1 MLMNTRP
8 EIDLDLDLQLL
19 PAWARE
25 PADVNR
31 FAKYE
36 GAPEEDK
43 RGRRGQMRRGRDF
56 EGGAR
61 QQRRDRPERG
71 GGRTA
76 PAVRGRR
83 SDRRMER
90 GGRPQPQEAPQPEI
104 PLPEIDVEFIPDER
118 GVESLTKQIKLRG
131 RAYPLFEI
139 AKLILKT
146 PDRYQVRFAVRRD
159 KEGKPLQRL
168 VVCSLDESVWLNED
182 EIVDYI
188 MRRHFATFY
197 QTEKVPIDPPKG
209 TYTFVAKCSLSG
221 VILGPPNYH
230 DYQTKLHRL
239 HAERFSHIPFEVYK
253 SKIKIVRDEA
263 AVKQWLEEQSW
274 RVEYTCLNV
283 PEPLRLKTREEVEQ
297 HFRTVHLPNLVREVD
312 EFVLGPGAKRPPM
325 SRALNVLVR
334 HATEDQKRFPLKLA
348 MKLSQQFAA
357 RGLQFFKVNRA
368 VHVSVARPHY
378 LDLQNTVVSD
388 NVRKIIEFI
397 TANPNCTRRRLME
410 ALAPGS
416 ADMQPAPAPAA
427 VSSAP
432 TTAEV
437 SSAPAPAP
445 AAPAEQ
451 PVVQVQGTQSDSG
464 TANAGENQGVQA
476 EPPAPTPEQTAII
489 ADLHWLIH
497 QGHIIEFFDGH
508 IEVAKPPKPKPQP
521 AAATEAKAREQ
532 AGVHGTEQ
540 SGQSSDQGPG
550 PEGQSAKPE
559 QAAQQGNESNPQ
571 EATALEPGNEG
582 SVPGGSDQSPMNAE
596 ESSGTDSELS
606 GPSPSLAET
615 DESSEQSISPDQIG
629 QQARPGEKPGE
640 TSTAV

>member
-1 MLMNTRP
+1 MNTRP
-8 EIDLDLDLQLL
+8 EIDLDLDLQFL

-25 PADVNR
+25 PAGVNR

-36 GAPEEDK
+36 GAPEDDK
-43 RGRRGQMRRGRDF
+43 RGRRGQVRRGRDF

-71 GGRTA
+71 GGQTA
-76 PAVRGRR
+76 RGARERR
-83 SDRRMER
+83 PDRRMER
-90 GGRPQPQEAPQPEI
+90 GRRPQPQEAPQPEI

-348 MKLSQQFAA
+348 TKLSQQFAA

-378 LDLQNTVVSD
+378 LDLQSTVVSD
-388 NVRKIIEFI
+388 NIRRIIEFI
-397 TANPNCTRRRLME
+397 TANPNCTRRQLMD
-410 ALAPGS
+410 ALAPV
-416 ADMQPAPAPAA
+416 AA
-427 VSSAP
+427 GMPPTSAP
-432 TTAEV
+432 DAV
-437 SSAPAPAP
+437 PSAPAPAP
-445 AAPAEQ
+445 AASAEQ

-464 TANAGENQGVQA
+464 TAQAGENQNVQA

-521 AAATEAKAREQ
+521 AAASEAKTQEQ
-532 AGVHGTEQ
+532 EGVHGTEQ
-540 SGQSSDQGPG
+540 SGQSSDRLPGPG
-550 PEGQSAKPE
+550 GQPTEPE
-559 QAAQQGNESNPQ
+559 QAAQQGDESKPQ
-571 EATALEPGNEG
+571 ESTILEPGNEG
-582 SVPGGSDQSPMNAE
+582 FVPEVPDQSPTNAAD
-596 ESSGTDSELS
+596 SSALAPEQA
-606 GPSPSLAET
+606 GPLPVLAET
-615 DESSEQSISPDQIG
+615 DESSKQSISPDQTG
-629 QQARPGEKPGE
+629 QQARPEEEPGGA
-640 TSTAV
+640 STAV

>member
-8 EIDLDLDLQLL
+8 EIDLDLDLQFL

-25 PADVNR
+25 PADANR

-36 GAPEEDK
+36 GAPEEER

-71 GGRTA
+71 WGKAA
-76 PAVRGRR
+76 PGVQGRR
-83 SDRRMER
+83 PDRRMER
-90 GGRPQPQEAPQPEI
+90 GRRPQPQEAPQPEV
-104 PLPEIDVEFIPDER
+104 PLPEIEVEFIADER

-182 EIVDYI
+182 EIVDYV

-253 SKIKIVRDEA
+253 SKVKIVRDEA
-263 AVKQWLEEQSW
+263 VVKQWLEEQSW

-348 MKLSQQFAA
+348 TKLSQQFAA

-378 LDLQNTVVSD
+378 LDLQSTVVSD

-397 TANPNCTRRRLME
+397 TANPNCTRRQLMD
-410 ALAPGS
+410 AL
-416 ADMQPAPAPAA
+416 APAPADA
-427 VSSAP
+427 PSANAP
-432 TTAEV
+432 T
-437 SSAPAPAP
+437 P
-445 AAPAEQ
+445 APAEQ
-451 PVVQVQGTQSDSG
+451 PVVQTQGTQGDSG
-464 TANAGENQGVQA
+464 TAQTAENQSVQA

-521 AAATEAKAREQ
+521 AEVSEAKAQEQ
-532 AGVHGTEQ
+532 TSVPTAEQ
-540 SGQSSDQGPG
+540 SGQSNNQAPG
-550 PEGQSAKPE
+550 PEGHTPE
-559 QAAQQGNESNPQ
+559 PEPAAQPDTKSKSEES
-571 EATALEPGNEG
+571 TAPEPGNE
-582 SVPGGSDQSPMNAE
+582 SCLPTVPDQSTTNVV
-596 ESSGTDSELS
+596 ESSAPASEQAEPL
-606 GPSPSLAET
+606 PSSAET
-615 DESSEQSISPDQIG
+615 DESSKQSLSPDQTS
-629 QQARPGEKPGE
+629 QQTQPEQKPGE
-640 TSTAV
+640 ESTAG

>member
-1 MLMNTRP
+1 MNTRP
-8 EIDLDLDLQLL
+8 EIDLDLDLQFL

-25 PADVNR
+25 PAGVNR

-36 GAPEEDK
+36 GAPEEEK
-43 RGRRGQMRRGRDF
+43 RGGRGQMRRGRDF

-71 GGRTA
+71 GGKTA
-76 PAVRGRR
+76 PSGRGRR
-83 SDRRMER
+83 PDRRMER
-90 GGRPQPQEAPQPEI
+90 GRRPQPQEAPQPEI

-263 AVKQWLEEQSW
+263 VVKQWLEEQSW

-348 MKLSQQFAA
+348 TKLSQQFAT

-378 LDLQNTVVSD
+378 LDLQSTVVSD
-388 NVRKIIEFI
+388 NVRRIIEFI
-397 TANPNCTRRRLME
+397 TANPNCTRRQLMD
-410 ALAPGS
+410 AL
-416 ADMQPAPAPAA
+416 APAPADM
-427 VSSAP
+427 SSANTP
-432 TTAEV
+432 AEAPPAPAAAEAP
-437 SSAPAPAP
+437 SANAPAPAP
-445 AAPAEQ
+445 SAEQ
-451 PVVQVQGTQSDSG
+451 PIVQVQGTQSDSG
-464 TANAGENQGVQA
+464 TPQTGENQSIQA

-521 AAATEAKAREQ
+521 AAVSEPKPHEQ
-532 AGVHGTEQ
+532 AGVQAAEQ
-540 SGQSSDQGPG
+540 SGQSGDQPPG
-550 PEGQSAKPE
+550 PEGHTTEPE
-559 QAAQQGNESNPQ
+559 QAAQQGGESQSQ
-571 EATALEPGNEG
+571 ESAIPEPGNEG
-582 SVPGGSDQSPMNAE
+582 FVPEVPDQSPTNAAD
-596 ESSGTDSELS
+596 SSAPASEQA
-606 GPSPSLAET
+606 GPLPALAET
-615 DESSEQSISPDQIG
+615 DESTKQSISSDQTG
-629 QQARPGEKPGE
+629 QQAGPEEKPGE
-640 TSTAV
+640 GSTAA